1 MALYDSGIVITLH
14 HFWCM
19 VDIDNPQHDFRNR
32 GANNFRKGGS
42 LLQSELPQGDTILLG
57 SSYFMTVT

>member
-1 MALYDSGIVITLH
+1 MALHDSGIVITLH

-32 GANNFRKGGS
+32 GANNFREGGQLTS
-42 LLQSELPQGDTILLG
+42 NTILTSDTILLG
-57 SSYFMTVT
+57 ASYFMTVP